1 MATGIRKAR
10 MITIGFAMAWL
21 AVPAATHAS
30 PPWTGTCP
38 GNTQH
43 VYRTLKPSGGT
54 YKVTEHICVNPA
66 GHPVGQALLTFT
78 DYTLQTPSWSLT
90 GDYRDD
96 GVRKGRWII
105 HDAAGAV
112 AGYCVY
118 RLDGSVKRGPA
129 LCSE

>member
-10 MITIGFAMAWL
+10 MVTVGFAMVWL
-21 AVPAATHAS
+21 AVPAATHAN

-54 YKVTEHICVNPA
+54 YKMTEHICVNSA
-66 GHPVGQALLTFT
+66 GRRLGQALLTFT
-78 DYTLQTPSWSLT
+78 DYKLKTPSWSLT
-90 GDYRDD
+90 GVYGD
-96 GVRKGRWII
+96 GGLRTGSWII
-105 HDAAGAV
+105 RDAAGAV
-112 AGYCVY
+112 AGNCVY
-118 RLDGSVKRGPA
+118 NEDGSVKKGPD